1 MYKNENAENVK
12 IYEKYFI
19 KNENTKKMKIQKWE
33 IRIICGCWP
42 PSGPP
47 AAKNQVFLIFMWMLA
62 PSKAS
67 GGKKSSICFFDF
79 YIAFKR
85 FLTCGNDRSRQII
98 AKSGFKSEK
107 LALCVELWP
116 KHSQK
121 RNLVP
126 MLYIKL
132 FSSSYLSFF

>member
-1 MYKNENAENVK
+1 MYKK
-12 IYEKYFI
+12 WI
-19 KNENTKKMKIQKWE
+19 KK
-33 IRIICGCWP
+33 
-42 PSGPP
+42 
-47 AAKNQVFLIFMWMLA
+47 VD
-62 PSKAS
+62 
-67 GGKKSSICFFDF
+67 KSSFVDSYVDVGPLESLRRQKVKYLFFDF

-98 AKSGFKSEK
+98 AKKNQFKSEK
-107 LALCVELWP
+107 LAFWVELWP

-121 RNLVP
+121 RILVP